1 MTNDQQIKAD
11 PIKEVA
17 VTLVL
22 VENADHNFKPVGGVI
37 NPSRTEISSLM
48 GDFFDSI
55 LK

>member
-1 MTNDQQIKAD
+1 MAHVLHEKLLDA
-11 PIKEVA
+11 EVD
-17 VTLVL
+17 VTLVIA
-22 VENADHNFKPVGGVI
+22 ENADHNFKPVGGVI